1 MILKTFGKNLTNKI
15 EKMSDSKLINSILP
29 YLFLLPSA
37 IFLITFTYYPIFRS
51 FYLSFFEHDLWMP
64 EPQFA
69 GIDNYMQLFNDTL
82 FFRVIRNNFVYLIGT
97 IPVVIILSLFIAILI
112 NERTRFREFYE
123 AAVFSPT
130 LIPMAAAAMLWVFM
144 YNPNIGIV
152 NRVFRMFGH
161 PGRAWINSSAT
172 ALGSLMVVMIWKN
185 LGYFVILFLAGL
197 QNVNNSLYES
207 AKINGASWLQKH
219 RYITLPLITPTLL
232 FVIIVNIIESF
243 RVFDI
248 VHIMTQGGPANA
260 TNVFVYYIY
269 QQTFRYWNMG
279 IGNALTALL
288 VIILFAIIIIVMR
301 ALSKLIQY
309 E

>member
-1 MILKTFGKNLTNKI
+1 MILEVVRSTLSKGSGKIKNSDLSEKI
-15 EKMSDSKLINSILP
+15 VP

-69 GIDNYMQLFNDTL
+69 GFDNYVQLFNDTL
-82 FFRVIRNNFVYLIGT
+82 FMRVIRNNIIYLIGT

-112 NERTRFREFYE
+112 NERTKFREFYE
-123 AAVFSPT
+123 AAAFSPT
-130 LIPMAAAAMLWVFM
+130 LIPMAAAAMLWVFL
-144 YNPNIGIV
+144 YNPNIGII
-152 NRVFRMFGH
+152 NRVLRIFGH
-161 PGRAWINSSAT
+161 PGRAWINSSST

-185 LGYFVILFLAGL
+185 IGYFVILFLAGL
-197 QNVNNSLYES
+197 QNVNQSLYES
-207 AKINGASWLQKH
+207 AKINGANWLQKH
-219 RYITLPLITPTLL
+219 RYITIPLITPTLL

-269 QQTFRYWNMG
+269 QQTFRYWNLG
-279 IGNALTALL
+279 LGNALTALL
-288 VIILFAIIIIVMR
+288 VIILFAIIIAVMR
-301 ALSKLIQY
+301 ALRKYIQY
-309 E
+309 G